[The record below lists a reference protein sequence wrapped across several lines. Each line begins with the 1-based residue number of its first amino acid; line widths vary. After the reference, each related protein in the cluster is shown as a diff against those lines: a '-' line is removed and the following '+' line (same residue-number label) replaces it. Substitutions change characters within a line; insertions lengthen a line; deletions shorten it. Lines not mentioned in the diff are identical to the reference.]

1 MFEFKSCINIIKS
14 TGKKAHTLQELRE
27 HLTTISDE
35 SIYHHVY
42 EYFLKGHRLLFT
54 NDFAQWVGDN
64 LEDSVLSERLSNIDP
79 YAFST
84 VSELRQEIINTI
96 DNHLKESPPPR
107 EARPG
112 EEFYFNES
120 VTIIYPVG
128 IRVRNLAEFLIAIQH
143 IDRGCIYYHFYEA
156 RTRLGNTMDD
166 FSMWIEYAL
175 HKKELAD
182 KIRAIDPFMHD
193 IEGIRHRITNL
204 VKEEVTKDME
214 TV

>member
-14 TGKKAHTLQELRE
+14 TGKKARNLHELRE

-35 SIYHHVY
+35 SIYHHIY

-79 YAFST
+79 YLFS
-84 VSELRQEIINTI
+84 SIPELRQEIIKTI
-96 DNHLKESPPPR
+96 DIHLEEFPPPR
-107 EARPG
+107 DARPG

-143 IDRGCIYYHFYEA
+143 IDKGCIYYHFYEA

-166 FSMWIEYAL
+166 FSMWIEYDL
-175 HKKELAD
+175 NKKVLAN

-193 IEGIRHRITNL
+193 IEGIREHIIEL
-204 VKEEVTKDME
+204 VEEEVTKDME